1 MKKLLRYPFLCLLV
15 LSMAAAAPFVWQQ
28 IGLLPDFS
36 VQEPDPPFVIEPP
49 ADPDVP
55 ASGPAELRRPVLS
68 LPLERLSDLP
78 SAPES
83 VLPEPQPEEP
93 TGPVKPKEPFAN
105 ALFVGDSRTVGIQKY
120 AGIEGADFFA
130 STGMSVYNVFDRK
143 VDVAGQKG
151 LLLTELLSQKSYDRI
166 FVMLGINELGYN
178 FDKTVETY
186 GQVVETLRELQ
197 PEAYIHIQA
206 NLHVTK
212 AKSDGDKLYNNDNI
226 NRLNEALASLA
237 DGESVFYMDV
247 NPAFDDEDGAL
258 GGGLSGDG
266 VHPYGKCYAT
276 WADWLLENTPA

>member
-15 LSMAAAAPFVWQQ
+15 LSVAVGMPFVWQQ
-28 IGLLPDFS
+28 IGLLPAR
-36 VQEPDPPFVIEPP
+36 ET
-49 ADPDVP
+49 ADAVDASVP
-55 ASGPAELRRPVLS
+55 APVIRSEDSAPMPVRRPVLS
-68 LPLERLSDLP
+68 PPPERLSDLP
-78 SAPES
+78 AAPES

-93 TGPVKPKEPFAN
+93 AGPVKPEDPFAN

-166 FVMLGINELGYN
+166 FVMLGINELGYSM
-178 FDKTVETY
+178 DKTVETY
-186 GQVVETLRELQ
+186 RQVVDSLRELQ

-226 NRLNEALASLA
+226 NRLNEALAALA
-237 DGESVFYMDV
+237 DGETVFYLDA
-247 NPAFDDEDGAL
+247 NPAFDDENGAL
-258 GGGLSGDG
+258 GGDLSGDG